1 MPYFIAFVLA
11 AGIGFY
17 AWSKL
22 RAELRKLDEQEKSA
36 SKSPSPKGKK
46 KGDGV
51 ETLKRDP
58 KTGVYRID
66 DE

>member
-1 MPYFIAFVLA
+1 MLYLIVFVLVA
-11 AGIGFY
+11 VIGVY

-22 RAELRKLDEQEKSA
+22 SEELARLDAQEKASA
-36 SKSPSPKGKK
+36 KIPGKDLK
-46 KGDGV
+46 NGREGV
-51 ETLKRDP
+51 QTLKKDP

>member
-1 MPYFIAFVLA
+1 MLYLIAFVLVA
-11 AGIGFY
+11 VIGFY

-22 RAELRKLDEQEKSA
+22 SEELARLDAQEKA
-36 SKSPSPKGKK
+36 SEKVPVKK
-46 KGDGV
+46 TKNRHEGV
-51 ETLKRDP
+51 ETLKKDP